1 MSFKSPSGSR
11 RRWSLAIPLLAVSL
25 MICPDLGAD
34 DLASEVNTVLKAK
47 LEEEFGP
54 LNDRIMSDETH
65 IYGRVIAID
74 YQLPEG
80 TRLADTWGD
89 KVVAALE
96 RLGVTAEYDGGEVRA
111 EQQTIAGREAASIQ
125 FTTAR
130 PDDEPDSIA
139 LSAMFMQGG

>member
-1 MSFKSPSGSR
+1 MSFETLRFSR
-11 RRWSLAIPLLAVSL
+11 RRAVSTSL
-25 MICPDLGAD
+25 FLVALLVVCPTLGAD
-34 DLASEVNTVLKAK
+34 DFATELNTVLKAE
-47 LEEEFGP
+47 LEKEFGP
-54 LNDRIMSDETH
+54 LTDQIMFDEKQ

-80 TRLADTWGD
+80 GRLDDTWGD

-130 PDDEPDSIA
+130 PQDEPDSIA
-139 LSAMFMQGG
+139 LSAMFM